1 MNQKALK
8 VLEYSKIK
16 ALWAEQAVSPM
27 CKEKIMGMEPY
38 LDAFVIRDELR
49 STTEGVDLIVNKGP
63 LPIYSIY
70 DIEKHIEL
78 ATKGRTLSMKNLI
91 HISYNLKTCSRVKV
105 FLKGDLPPIPGILA
119 MAGVLEPLDNVYG
132 EIDRCILSEEEM
144 SDNASSEL
152 GRIRRELVRT
162 GEEIKGKLAK
172 MATSEANRSIL
183 QEGIVTMRDGRY
195 VLPVKSEQAYKVPG
209 MVHDRSKGGKTL
221 FIEPQVI
228 VNLNNQLRQLKLD
241 EEAEILRILE
251 ELSKDVSSVAKMILN
266 NQKILVDMDYI
277 MSKSKLSLDMEGNA
291 PEINL
296 DFGESL
302 GQAKNQDRIREI
314 SIVKGRHPLLDKKT
328 VVPITISIGKDYK
341 TLIVTGPNTG
351 GKTVTLKT
359 VGLFALMVQS
369 GLHIPAES
377 TSRFPVF
384 QDIFADIGDEQSIEQ
399 SLSTFS
405 SHMKNIVEIVDKA
418 GENSLILLD
427 ELGAGTDPTEGAAL
441 AISIIETLRRS
452 GALVLATT
460 HYSEIKKYAIATKGV
475 ENASMEFDIDTLSPT
490 YRLIV
495 GIPGKSKAFEI
506 SKKLG
511 LPNEVI
517 NRAEELVNTDDIKF
531 EDLLGSLEESRKR
544 AEDERDEAIMINIA
558 MKKKQAQID
567 EAFSKVEERRE
578 KILADAKAEAR
589 EILQSAR
596 KTSKDV
602 QKELNKLSVNQS
614 LGERNKIIQE
624 SRRRLGVA
632 EKALQSPLV
641 RKVNAEPVSADELK
655 EGMRVKLLT
664 MDQNG
669 TVVGLP
675 DNKGELLVQI
685 GAIKVKAKLSDI
697 AIVVDGSEPKVKVKE
712 KFGAGGTKTSIYR
725 SKAMTITPKVDV
737 RGMNLEEAIMKV
749 EKHID
754 DAYIAGLDKTTVVH
768 GRGEGI
774 LRDGI
779 RRMLRQNKHVESFER
794 PPYNE
799 GGDGATIVKLRR
811 M

>member
-16 ALWAEQAVSPM
+16 ALWAEQAVSAM

-63 LPIYSIY
+63 LPIYGIY
-70 DIEKHIEL
+70 DIEKSVNM
-78 ATKGRTLSMKNLI
+78 ATKGGTLSMKNLI
-91 HISYNLKTCSRVKV
+91 YISYNLKTCGRVKT
-105 FLKGDLPPIPGILA
+105 FLKGELPSVQGIVA
-119 MAGVLEPLDNVYG
+119 MASLLDPLESISG
-132 EIDRCILSEEEM
+132 EIDRCILSEDEM
-144 SDNASSEL
+144 ADNASSEL
-152 GRIRRELVRT
+152 GRIRRDIVRT
-162 GEEIKGKLAK
+162 GEDIKTKLAK
-172 MATSEANRSIL
+172 MATSEANRPIL
-183 QEGIVTMRDGRY
+183 REGIVTMRDGRY
-195 VLPVKSEQAYKVPG
+195 VLPVKSEHAYKVPG
-209 MVHDRSKGGKTL
+209 MIHDRSKGGKTL
-221 FIEPQVI
+221 FVEPQII
-228 VNLNNQLRQLKLD
+228 VNLNNRLRQLKMD
-241 EEAEILRILE
+241 EEAEISRILE
-251 ELSKDVSSVAKMILN
+251 ELSSKVSGFSGIISN
-266 NQKILVDMDYI
+266 NQRILVDMDYI
-277 MSKSKLSLDMEGNA
+277 MSKSKLSLAMEGNE
-291 PEINL
+291 PELI
-296 DFGESL
+296 DRFG
-302 GQAKNQDRIREI
+302 DRGYVTGNSTVGEI
-314 SIVKGRHPLLDKKT
+314 SIVKGRHPLLNKTT
-328 VVPITISIGKDYK
+328 VVPTTVSVGKDYR
-341 TLIVTGPNTG
+341 TLIITGPNTG

-384 QDIFADIGDEQSIEQ
+384 HDIFADIGDEQSIEQ

-405 SHMKNIVEIVDKA
+405 SHMKNIVEIVNRAGDK
-418 GENSLILLD
+418 SLVLLD

-441 AISIIETLRRS
+441 AISIIETLRRT
-452 GALVLATT
+452 GALVMATT
-460 HYSEIKKYAIATKGV
+460 HYSEIKKYAIATDGV

-490 YRLIV
+490 YRLTV

-506 SKKLG
+506 SRKLG

-517 NRAEELVNTDDIKF
+517 KKAEELVNTDDIKF
-531 EDLLGSLEESRKR
+531 EDLLGSLEESRKK

-567 EAFSKVEERRE
+567 ETFAKVEERRA
-578 KILADAKAEAR
+578 KILADAKSEAR
-589 EILQSAR
+589 EIIRSAR
-596 KTSKDV
+596 KTSKEV
-602 QKELNKLSVNQS
+602 QKQLNKLNADQS

-624 SRRRLGVA
+624 GRRRLGVA
-632 EKALQSPLV
+632 EKALQTPLV
-641 RKVNAEPVSADELK
+641 RKVNADPVSSDELR

-669 TVVGLP
+669 TVIGLP
-675 DNKGELLVQI
+675 DNKGDILVQI

-697 AIVVDGSEPKVKVKE
+697 AIVVDGSEPKAKIRE
-712 KFGAGGTKTSIYR
+712 KFRGSRTKSSIYR
-725 SKAMTITPKVDV
+725 SKAMTVTPKVDV
-737 RGMNLEEAIMKV
+737 RGMNLEEAVMKA

-754 DAYIAGLDKTTVVH
+754 DAYIAGLDKTTIVH

-774 LRDGI
+774 LREGI
-779 RRMLRQNKHVESFER
+779 RQMLRRNKHVESFEK

-799 GGDGATIVKLRR
+799 GGEGATIVILRR

>member
-70 DIEKHIEL
+70 DIEKLIEL
-78 ATKGRTLSMKNLI
+78 AAKGGTLSMKNLI
-91 HISYNLKTCSRVKV
+91 HISYNLKTCSRVKT
-105 FLKGDLPPIPGILA
+105 FLKGDLPPVPGIIA
-119 MAGVLEPLDNVYG
+119 MASVLDPLENISG
-132 EIDRCILSEEEM
+132 EIDRCILSEDEM

-152 GRIRRELVRT
+152 ARLRRELVRT
-162 GEEIKGKLAK
+162 GEEIKAKLAK

-221 FIEPQVI
+221 FIEPQII
-228 VNLNNQLRQLKLD
+228 VNLNNRLRQLKLD
-241 EEAEILRILE
+241 EEVEIARILE
-251 ELSKDVSSVAKMILN
+251 ELSGRVAGSSRIISN

-277 MSKSKLSLDMEGNA
+277 MSKSKLSLEMEGSE
-291 PEINL
+291 PELIS
-296 DFGESL
+296 DFGEDIYSQE
-302 GQAKNQDRIREI
+302 GGWASGEI

-328 VVPITISIGKDYK
+328 VVPTTVSVGKDYR

-369 GLHIPAES
+369 GLHIPAQS

-384 QDIFADIGDEQSIEQ
+384 HDIFADIGDEQSIEQ

-405 SHMKNIVEIVDKA
+405 SHMKNIVEIVSKA
-418 GENSLILLD
+418 GEKSLVLLD

-441 AISIIETLRRS
+441 AISIIEALRRT

-460 HYSEIKKYAIATKGV
+460 HYSEIKKYAISTDGV

-506 SKKLG
+506 SRKLG
-511 LPNEVI
+511 LSGEI
-517 NRAEELVNTDDIKF
+517 IERAEELVNTDDIKF
-531 EDLLGSLEESRKR
+531 EDLLGSLEESRKK

-558 MKKKQAQID
+558 MKKKQAKID
-567 EAFSKVEERRE
+567 EAFDKVEERRA

-589 EILQSAR
+589 EIIQSAR

-602 QKELNKLSVNQS
+602 QRELNKLSANQS

-624 SRRRLGVA
+624 GRRRLGVA

-641 RKVNAEPVSADELK
+641 RKVNTDPVSADELR

-697 AIVVDGSEPKVKVKE
+697 AIVVDGSEPKAKVKE
-712 KFGAGGTKTSIYR
+712 KFGGSKTKTSIYR
-725 SKAMTITPKVDV
+725 SKAMTVTPKVDV
-737 RGMNLEEAIMKV
+737 RGMNLEEALMKV

-774 LRDGI
+774 LREGI
-779 RRMLRQNKHVESFER
+779 RKMLRRNKHVESFEK

-799 GGDGATIVKLRR
+799 GGEGATIVILRR

>member
-16 ALWAEQAVSPM
+16 ALWAEQAVSAM

-63 LPIYSIY
+63 LPIYGIY
-70 DIEKHIEL
+70 DIEKSVNM
-78 ATKGRTLSMKNLI
+78 ATKGGTLSMKNLI
-91 HISYNLKTCSRVKV
+91 YISYNLKTCGRVKT
-105 FLKGDLPPIPGILA
+105 FLKGELPSVQGIVA
-119 MAGVLEPLDNVYG
+119 MASLLDPLESISG
-132 EIDRCILSEEEM
+132 EIDRCILSEDEM
-144 SDNASSEL
+144 ADNASSEL
-152 GRIRRELVRT
+152 GRIRRDIVRT
-162 GEEIKGKLAK
+162 GEDIKTKLAK
-172 MATSEANRSIL
+172 MATSEANRPIL
-183 QEGIVTMRDGRY
+183 REGIVTMRDGRY
-195 VLPVKSEQAYKVPG
+195 VLPVKSEHAYKVPG
-209 MVHDRSKGGKTL
+209 MIHDRSKGGKTL
-221 FIEPQVI
+221 FVEPQII
-228 VNLNNQLRQLKLD
+228 VNLNNRLRQLKMD
-241 EEAEILRILE
+241 EEAEISRILE
-251 ELSKDVSSVAKMILN
+251 ELSSKVSGFSGIISN
-266 NQKILVDMDYI
+266 NQRILVDMDYI
-277 MSKSKLSLDMEGNA
+277 MSKSKLSLAMEGNE
-291 PEINL
+291 PELI
-296 DFGESL
+296 DRFG
-302 GQAKNQDRIREI
+302 DRGYVTGNSTVGEI
-314 SIVKGRHPLLDKKT
+314 SIVKGRHPLLNKTT
-328 VVPITISIGKDYK
+328 VVPTTVSVGKDYR
-341 TLIVTGPNTG
+341 TLIITGPNTG

-384 QDIFADIGDEQSIEQ
+384 HDIFADIGDEQSIEQ

-405 SHMKNIVEIVDKA
+405 SHMKNIVEIVNRAGDK
-418 GENSLILLD
+418 SLVLLD

-441 AISIIETLRRS
+441 AISIIETLRRT
-452 GALVLATT
+452 GALVMATT
-460 HYSEIKKYAIATKGV
+460 HYSEIKKYAIATDGV

-490 YRLIV
+490 YRLTV

-506 SKKLG
+506 SRKLG

-517 NRAEELVNTDDIKF
+517 KKAEELVNTDDIKF
-531 EDLLGSLEESRKR
+531 EDLLGSLEESRKK

-567 EAFSKVEERRE
+567 ETFVKVEERRA
-578 KILADAKAEAR
+578 KILADAKSEAR
-589 EILQSAR
+589 EIIRSAR
-596 KTSKDV
+596 KTSKEV
-602 QKELNKLSVNQS
+602 QKQLNKLNADQS

-624 SRRRLGVA
+624 GRRRLGVA
-632 EKALQSPLV
+632 EKALQTPLV
-641 RKVNAEPVSADELK
+641 RKVNADPVSSDELR

-669 TVVGLP
+669 TVIGLP
-675 DNKGELLVQI
+675 DNKGDILVQI

-697 AIVVDGSEPKVKVKE
+697 AIVVDGSEPKAKIRE
-712 KFGAGGTKTSIYR
+712 KFRGSRTKSSIYR
-725 SKAMTITPKVDV
+725 SKAMTVTPKVDV
-737 RGMNLEEAIMKV
+737 RGMNLEEAVMKA

-754 DAYIAGLDKTTVVH
+754 DAYIAGLDKTTIVH

-774 LRDGI
+774 LREGI
-779 RRMLRQNKHVESFER
+779 RQMLRRNKHVESFEK

-799 GGDGATIVKLRR
+799 GGEGATIVILRR

>member
-16 ALWAEQAVSPM
+16 ALWAEQAVSAM

-63 LPIYSIY
+63 LPIYGIY
-70 DIEKHIEL
+70 DIEKSVNM
-78 ATKGRTLSMKNLI
+78 ATKGGTLSMKNLI
-91 HISYNLKTCSRVKV
+91 YISYNLKTCGSVKT
-105 FLKGDLPPIPGILA
+105 FLKGELPSVQGIVA
-119 MAGVLEPLDNVYG
+119 MASLLDPLESISG
-132 EIDRCILSEEEM
+132 EIDRCILSEDEM
-144 SDNASSEL
+144 ADNASSEL
-152 GRIRRELVRT
+152 GRIRRDIVRT
-162 GEEIKGKLAK
+162 GEDIKTKLTK
-172 MATSEANRSIL
+172 MATSEANRTIL
-183 QEGIVTMRDGRY
+183 REGIVTMRDGRY
-195 VLPVKSEQAYKVPG
+195 VLPVKSEHAYKVPG
-209 MVHDRSKGGKTL
+209 MIHDRSKGGKTL

-228 VNLNNQLRQLKLD
+228 VNLNNRLRQLKMD
-241 EEAEILRILE
+241 EEAEISRILE
-251 ELSKDVSSVAKMILN
+251 ELSSKVSGFSGIISN
-266 NQKILVDMDYI
+266 NQRILVDMDYI
-277 MSKSKLSLDMEGNA
+277 MSKSKLSLAMEGNE
-291 PEINL
+291 PELI
-296 DFGESL
+296 DRFG
-302 GQAKNQDRIREI
+302 DRGYVTGNSTVGEI
-314 SIVKGRHPLLDKKT
+314 SIVKGRHPLLNKTT
-328 VVPITISIGKDYK
+328 VVPTTVSVGKDYR
-341 TLIVTGPNTG
+341 TLIITGPNTG

-384 QDIFADIGDEQSIEQ
+384 HDIFADIGDEQSIEQ

-405 SHMKNIVEIVDKA
+405 SHMKNIVEIVNRAGDK
-418 GENSLILLD
+418 SLVLLD

-441 AISIIETLRRS
+441 AISIIETLRRT
-452 GALVLATT
+452 GALVMATT
-460 HYSEIKKYAIATKGV
+460 HYSEIKKYAIATDGV

-490 YRLIV
+490 YRLTV

-506 SKKLG
+506 SRKLG

-517 NRAEELVNTDDIKF
+517 KKAEELVNTDDIKF
-531 EDLLGSLEESRKR
+531 EDLLGSLEESRKK

-567 EAFSKVEERRE
+567 ETFAKVEERRA
-578 KILADAKAEAR
+578 KILADAKSEAR
-589 EILQSAR
+589 EIIRSAR
-596 KTSKDV
+596 KTSKEV
-602 QKELNKLSVNQS
+602 QKQLNKLNADQS

-624 SRRRLGVA
+624 GRRRLGVA
-632 EKALQSPLV
+632 EKALQTPLV
-641 RKVNAEPVSADELK
+641 RKVNADPVSSDELR

-669 TVVGLP
+669 TVIGLP
-675 DNKGELLVQI
+675 DNKGDILVQI

-697 AIVVDGSEPKVKVKE
+697 AIVLDGSEPKAKIRE
-712 KFGAGGTKTSIYR
+712 KFRGSRTKSSIYR
-725 SKAMTITPKVDV
+725 SKAMTVTPKVDV
-737 RGMNLEEAIMKV
+737 RGMNLEEAVMKA

-754 DAYIAGLDKTTVVH
+754 DAYIAGLDKTTIVH

-774 LRDGI
+774 LREGI
-779 RRMLRQNKHVESFER
+779 RQMLRRNKHVESFEK

-799 GGDGATIVKLRR
+799 GGEGATIVILRR

>member
-16 ALWAEQAVSPM
+16 ALWAEQAVSAM

-63 LPIYSIY
+63 LPIYGIY
-70 DIEKHIEL
+70 DIEKSVNM
-78 ATKGRTLSMKNLI
+78 ATKGGTLSMKNLI
-91 HISYNLKTCSRVKV
+91 YISYNLKTCGSVKT
-105 FLKGDLPPIPGILA
+105 FLKGELPSVQGIVA
-119 MAGVLEPLDNVYG
+119 MASLLDPLESISG
-132 EIDRCILSEEEM
+132 EIDRCILSEDEM
-144 SDNASSEL
+144 ADNASSEL
-152 GRIRRELVRT
+152 GRIRRDIVRT
-162 GEEIKGKLAK
+162 GEDIKTKLTK
-172 MATSEANRSIL
+172 MATSEANRTIL
-183 QEGIVTMRDGRY
+183 REGIVTMRDGRY
-195 VLPVKSEQAYKVPG
+195 VLPVKSEHAYKVPG
-209 MVHDRSKGGKTL
+209 MIHDRSKGGKTL

-228 VNLNNQLRQLKLD
+228 VNLNNRLRQLKMD
-241 EEAEILRILE
+241 EEAEISRILE
-251 ELSKDVSSVAKMILN
+251 ELSSKVSGFSGIISN
-266 NQKILVDMDYI
+266 NQRILVDMDYI
-277 MSKSKLSLDMEGNA
+277 MSKSKLSLAMEGNE
-291 PEINL
+291 PELI
-296 DFGESL
+296 DRFG
-302 GQAKNQDRIREI
+302 DRGYVTGNSTVGEI
-314 SIVKGRHPLLDKKT
+314 SIVKGRHPLLNKTT
-328 VVPITISIGKDYK
+328 VVPTTVSVGKDYR
-341 TLIVTGPNTG
+341 TLIITGPNTG

-384 QDIFADIGDEQSIEQ
+384 HDIFADIGDEQSIEQ

-405 SHMKNIVEIVDKA
+405 SHMKNIVEIVNRAGDK
-418 GENSLILLD
+418 SLVLLD

-441 AISIIETLRRS
+441 AISIIETLRRT
-452 GALVLATT
+452 GALVMATT
-460 HYSEIKKYAIATKGV
+460 HYSEIKKYAIATDGV

-490 YRLIV
+490 YRLTV

-506 SKKLG
+506 SRKLG

-517 NRAEELVNTDDIKF
+517 KKAEELVNTDDIKF
-531 EDLLGSLEESRKR
+531 EDLLGSLEESRKK

-567 EAFSKVEERRE
+567 ETFVKVEERRA
-578 KILADAKAEAR
+578 KILADAKSEAR
-589 EILQSAR
+589 EIIRSAR
-596 KTSKDV
+596 KTSKEV
-602 QKELNKLSVNQS
+602 QKQLNKLNADQS

-624 SRRRLGVA
+624 GRRRLGVA
-632 EKALQSPLV
+632 EKALQTPLV
-641 RKVNAEPVSADELK
+641 RKVNADPVSSDELR

-669 TVVGLP
+669 TVIGLP
-675 DNKGELLVQI
+675 DNKGDILVQI

-697 AIVVDGSEPKVKVKE
+697 AIVVDGSEPKAKIRE
-712 KFGAGGTKTSIYR
+712 KFRGSRTKSSIYR
-725 SKAMTITPKVDV
+725 SKAMTVTPKVDV
-737 RGMNLEEAIMKV
+737 RGMNLEEAVMKA

-754 DAYIAGLDKTTVVH
+754 DAYIAGLDKTTIVH

-774 LRDGI
+774 LREGI
-779 RRMLRQNKHVESFER
+779 RQMLRRNKHVESFEK

-799 GGDGATIVKLRR
+799 GGEGATIVILRR

>member
-16 ALWAEQAVSPM
+16 ALWAEQAVSAM

-63 LPIYSIY
+63 LPIYGIY
-70 DIEKHIEL
+70 DIEKSVNM
-78 ATKGRTLSMKNLI
+78 ATKGGTLSMKNLI
-91 HISYNLKTCSRVKV
+91 YISYNLKTCGRVKT
-105 FLKGDLPPIPGILA
+105 FLKGELPSVQGIVA
-119 MAGVLEPLDNVYG
+119 MASLLDPLESISG
-132 EIDRCILSEEEM
+132 EIDRCILSEDEM
-144 SDNASSEL
+144 ADNASSEL
-152 GRIRRELVRT
+152 GRIRRDIVRT
-162 GEEIKGKLAK
+162 GEDIKTKLAK
-172 MATSEANRSIL
+172 MATSEANRPIL
-183 QEGIVTMRDGRY
+183 REGIVTMRDGRY
-195 VLPVKSEQAYKVPG
+195 VLPVKSEHAYKVPG
-209 MVHDRSKGGKTL
+209 MIHDRSKGGKTL
-221 FIEPQVI
+221 FVEPQII
-228 VNLNNQLRQLKLD
+228 VNLNNRLRQLKMD
-241 EEAEILRILE
+241 EEAEISRILE
-251 ELSKDVSSVAKMILN
+251 ELSSKVSGFSGIISN
-266 NQKILVDMDYI
+266 NQRILVDMDYI
-277 MSKSKLSLDMEGNA
+277 MSKSKLSLAMEGNE
-291 PEINL
+291 PELI
-296 DFGESL
+296 DRFG
-302 GQAKNQDRIREI
+302 DRGYVTGNSTVDEI
-314 SIVKGRHPLLDKKT
+314 SIVKGRHPLLNKTT
-328 VVPITISIGKDYK
+328 VVPTTVSVGKDYR
-341 TLIVTGPNTG
+341 TLIITGPNTG

-384 QDIFADIGDEQSIEQ
+384 HDIFADIGDEQSIEQ

-405 SHMKNIVEIVDKA
+405 SHMKNIVEIVNRAGDK
-418 GENSLILLD
+418 SLVLLD

-441 AISIIETLRRS
+441 AISIIETLRRT
-452 GALVLATT
+452 GALVMATT
-460 HYSEIKKYAIATKGV
+460 HYSEIKKYAIATDGV

-490 YRLIV
+490 YRLTV

-506 SKKLG
+506 SRKLG

-517 NRAEELVNTDDIKF
+517 KKAEELVNTDDIKF
-531 EDLLGSLEESRKR
+531 EDLLGSLEESRKK

-567 EAFSKVEERRE
+567 ETFAKVEERRA
-578 KILADAKAEAR
+578 KILADAKSEAR
-589 EILQSAR
+589 EIIRSAR
-596 KTSKDV
+596 KTSKEV
-602 QKELNKLSVNQS
+602 QKQLNKLNADQS

-624 SRRRLGVA
+624 GRRRLGVA
-632 EKALQSPLV
+632 EKALQTPLV
-641 RKVNAEPVSADELK
+641 RKVNADPVSSDELR

-669 TVVGLP
+669 TVIGLP
-675 DNKGELLVQI
+675 DNKGDILVQI

-697 AIVVDGSEPKVKVKE
+697 AIVVDGSEPKAKIRE
-712 KFGAGGTKTSIYR
+712 KFRGSRTKSSIYR
-725 SKAMTITPKVDV
+725 SKAMTVTPKVDV
-737 RGMNLEEAIMKV
+737 RGMNLEEAVMKA

-754 DAYIAGLDKTTVVH
+754 DAYIAGLDKTTIVH

-774 LRDGI
+774 LREGI
-779 RRMLRQNKHVESFER
+779 RQMLRRNKHVESFEK

-799 GGDGATIVKLRR
+799 GGEGATIVILRR

>member
-16 ALWAEQAVSPM
+16 ALWAEQAVSAM

-63 LPIYSIY
+63 LPIYGIY
-70 DIEKHIEL
+70 DIEKSVNM
-78 ATKGRTLSMKNLI
+78 ATKGGTLSMKNLI
-91 HISYNLKTCSRVKV
+91 YISYNLKTCGRVKT
-105 FLKGDLPPIPGILA
+105 FLKGELPSVQGIVA
-119 MAGVLEPLDNVYG
+119 MASLLDPLESISG
-132 EIDRCILSEEEM
+132 EIDRCILSEDEM
-144 SDNASSEL
+144 ADNASSEL
-152 GRIRRELVRT
+152 GRIRRDIVRT
-162 GEEIKGKLAK
+162 GEDIKTKLAK
-172 MATSEANRSIL
+172 MATSEANRPIL
-183 QEGIVTMRDGRY
+183 REGIVTMRDGRY
-195 VLPVKSEQAYKVPG
+195 VLPVKSEHAYKVPG
-209 MVHDRSKGGKTL
+209 MIHDRSKGGKTL
-221 FIEPQVI
+221 FVEPQII
-228 VNLNNQLRQLKLD
+228 VNLNNRLRQLKMD
-241 EEAEILRILE
+241 EEAEISRILE
-251 ELSKDVSSVAKMILN
+251 ELSSKVSGFSGIISN
-266 NQKILVDMDYI
+266 NQRILVDMDYI
-277 MSKSKLSLDMEGNA
+277 MSKSKLSLAMEGNE
-291 PEINL
+291 PELI
-296 DFGESL
+296 DRFG
-302 GQAKNQDRIREI
+302 DRGYVTGNSTVGEI
-314 SIVKGRHPLLDKKT
+314 SIVKGRHPLLNKTT
-328 VVPITISIGKDYK
+328 VVPTTVSVGKDYR
-341 TLIVTGPNTG
+341 TLIITGPNTG

-384 QDIFADIGDEQSIEQ
+384 HDIFADIGDEQSIEQ

-405 SHMKNIVEIVDKA
+405 SHMKNIVEIVNKA
-418 GENSLILLD
+418 GDKSLVLLD

-441 AISIIETLRRS
+441 AISIIETLRRT
-452 GALVLATT
+452 GALVMATT
-460 HYSEIKKYAIATKGV
+460 HYSEIKKYAIATDGV

-490 YRLIV
+490 YRLTV

-506 SKKLG
+506 SRKLG

-517 NRAEELVNTDDIKF
+517 KKAEELVNTDDIKF
-531 EDLLGSLEESRKR
+531 EDLLGSLEESRKK

-567 EAFSKVEERRE
+567 ETFAKVEERRA
-578 KILADAKAEAR
+578 KILADAKSEAR
-589 EILQSAR
+589 EIIRSAR
-596 KTSKDV
+596 KTSKEV
-602 QKELNKLSVNQS
+602 QKQLNKLNADQS

-624 SRRRLGVA
+624 GRRRLGVA
-632 EKALQSPLV
+632 EKALQTPLV
-641 RKVNAEPVSADELK
+641 RKVNADPVSSDELR

-669 TVVGLP
+669 TVIGLP
-675 DNKGELLVQI
+675 DNKGDILVQI

-697 AIVVDGSEPKVKVKE
+697 AIVVDGSEPKAKIRE
-712 KFGAGGTKTSIYR
+712 KFRGSRTKSSIYR
-725 SKAMTITPKVDV
+725 SKAMTVTPKVDV
-737 RGMNLEEAIMKV
+737 RGMNLEEAVMKA

-754 DAYIAGLDKTTVVH
+754 DAYIAGLDKTTIVH

-774 LRDGI
+774 LREGI
-779 RRMLRQNKHVESFER
+779 RQMLRRNKHVESFEK

-799 GGDGATIVKLRR
+799 GGEGATIVILRR

>member
-16 ALWAEQAVSPM
+16 ALWAEQAVSAM

-63 LPIYSIY
+63 LPIYGIY
-70 DIEKHIEL
+70 DIEKSVNM
-78 ATKGRTLSMKNLI
+78 ATKGGTLSMKNLI
-91 HISYNLKTCSRVKV
+91 YISYNLKTCGRVKT
-105 FLKGDLPPIPGILA
+105 FLKGELPSVQGIVA
-119 MAGVLEPLDNVYG
+119 MASLLDPLESISG
-132 EIDRCILSEEEM
+132 EIDRCILSEDEM
-144 SDNASSEL
+144 ADNASSEL
-152 GRIRRELVRT
+152 GRIRRDIVRT
-162 GEEIKGKLAK
+162 GEDIKTKLAK
-172 MATSEANRSIL
+172 MATSEANRPIL
-183 QEGIVTMRDGRY
+183 REGIVTMRDGRY
-195 VLPVKSEQAYKVPG
+195 VLPVKSEHANKVPG
-209 MVHDRSKGGKTL
+209 MIHDRSKGGKTL
-221 FIEPQVI
+221 FVEPQII
-228 VNLNNQLRQLKLD
+228 VNLNNRLRQLKMD
-241 EEAEILRILE
+241 EEAEISRILE
-251 ELSKDVSSVAKMILN
+251 ELSSKVSGFSGIISN
-266 NQKILVDMDYI
+266 NQRILVDMDYI
-277 MSKSKLSLDMEGNA
+277 MSKSKLSLAMEGNE
-291 PEINL
+291 PELI
-296 DFGESL
+296 DRFG
-302 GQAKNQDRIREI
+302 DRGYVTGNSTVGEI
-314 SIVKGRHPLLDKKT
+314 SIVKGRHPLLNKTT
-328 VVPITISIGKDYK
+328 VVPTTVSVGKDYR
-341 TLIVTGPNTG
+341 TLIITGPNTG

-384 QDIFADIGDEQSIEQ
+384 HDIFADIGDEQSIEQ

-405 SHMKNIVEIVDKA
+405 SHMKNIVEIVNRAGDK
-418 GENSLILLD
+418 SLVLLD

-441 AISIIETLRRS
+441 AISIIETLRRT
-452 GALVLATT
+452 GALVMATT
-460 HYSEIKKYAIATKGV
+460 HYSEIKKYAIATDGV

-490 YRLIV
+490 YRLTV

-506 SKKLG
+506 SRKLG

-517 NRAEELVNTDDIKF
+517 KKAEELVNTDDIKF
-531 EDLLGSLEESRKR
+531 EDLLGSLEESRKK

-567 EAFSKVEERRE
+567 ETFAKVEERRA
-578 KILADAKAEAR
+578 KILADAKSEAR
-589 EILQSAR
+589 EIIRSAR
-596 KTSKDV
+596 KTSKEV
-602 QKELNKLSVNQS
+602 QKQLNKLNADQS

-624 SRRRLGVA
+624 GRRRLGVA
-632 EKALQSPLV
+632 EKALQTPLV
-641 RKVNAEPVSADELK
+641 RKVNADPVSSDELR

-669 TVVGLP
+669 TVIGLP
-675 DNKGELLVQI
+675 DNKGDILVQI

-697 AIVVDGSEPKVKVKE
+697 AIVVDGSEPKAKIRE
-712 KFGAGGTKTSIYR
+712 KFRGSRTKSSIYR
-725 SKAMTITPKVDV
+725 SKAMTVTPKVDV
-737 RGMNLEEAIMKV
+737 RGMNLEEAVMKA

-754 DAYIAGLDKTTVVH
+754 DAYIAGLDKTTIVH

-774 LRDGI
+774 LREGI
-779 RRMLRQNKHVESFER
+779 RQMLRRNKHVESFEK

-799 GGDGATIVKLRR
+799 GGEGATIVILRR

>member
-16 ALWAEQAVSPM
+16 ALWAEQAVSAM

-63 LPIYSIY
+63 LPIYGIY
-70 DIEKHIEL
+70 DIEKSVNM
-78 ATKGRTLSMKNLI
+78 ATKGGTLSMKNLI
-91 HISYNLKTCSRVKV
+91 YISYNLKTCGRVKT
-105 FLKGDLPPIPGILA
+105 FLKGELPSVQGIVA
-119 MAGVLEPLDNVYG
+119 MASLLDPLESISG
-132 EIDRCILSEEEM
+132 EIDRCILSEDEM
-144 SDNASSEL
+144 ADNASSEL
-152 GRIRRELVRT
+152 GRIRRDIVRT
-162 GEEIKGKLAK
+162 GEDIKTKLAK
-172 MATSEANRSIL
+172 MATSEANRPIL
-183 QEGIVTMRDGRY
+183 REGIVTMRDGRY
-195 VLPVKSEQAYKVPG
+195 VLPVKSEHAYKVPG
-209 MVHDRSKGGKTL
+209 MIHDRSKGGKTL
-221 FIEPQVI
+221 FVEPQII
-228 VNLNNQLRQLKLD
+228 VNLNNRLRQLKMD
-241 EEAEILRILE
+241 EEAEISRILE
-251 ELSKDVSSVAKMILN
+251 ELSSKVSGFSGIISN
-266 NQKILVDMDYI
+266 NQRILVDMDYI
-277 MSKSKLSLDMEGNA
+277 MSKSKLSLAMEGNE
-291 PEINL
+291 PELI
-296 DFGESL
+296 DRFG
-302 GQAKNQDRIREI
+302 DRGYVTGNSTVGEI
-314 SIVKGRHPLLDKKT
+314 SIVKGRHPLLNKTT
-328 VVPITISIGKDYK
+328 VVPTTVSVGKDYR
-341 TLIVTGPNTG
+341 TLIITGPNTG

-384 QDIFADIGDEQSIEQ
+384 HDIFADIGDEQSIEQ

-405 SHMKNIVEIVDKA
+405 SHMKNIVEIVNKA
-418 GENSLILLD
+418 GDKSLVLLD

-441 AISIIETLRRS
+441 AISIIETLRRT
-452 GALVLATT
+452 GALVMATT
-460 HYSEIKKYAIATKGV
+460 HYSEIKKYAIATDGV

-490 YRLIV
+490 YRLTV

-506 SKKLG
+506 SRKLG

-517 NRAEELVNTDDIKF
+517 KKAEELVNTDDIKF
-531 EDLLGSLEESRKR
+531 EDLLGSLEESRKK

-567 EAFSKVEERRE
+567 ETFAKVEERRA
-578 KILADAKAEAR
+578 KILADAKSEAR
-589 EILQSAR
+589 EIIRSAR
-596 KTSKDV
+596 KTSKEV
-602 QKELNKLSVNQS
+602 QKQLNKLNANQS

-624 SRRRLGVA
+624 GRRRLGVA
-632 EKALQSPLV
+632 EKALQTPLV
-641 RKVNAEPVSADELK
+641 RKVNADPVSSDELR

-669 TVVGLP
+669 TVIGLP
-675 DNKGELLVQI
+675 DNKGDILVQI

-697 AIVVDGSEPKVKVKE
+697 AIVVDGSEPKAKIRE
-712 KFGAGGTKTSIYR
+712 KFRGSRTKSSIYR
-725 SKAMTITPKVDV
+725 SKAMTVTPKVDV
-737 RGMNLEEAIMKV
+737 RGMNLEEAVMKA

-754 DAYIAGLDKTTVVH
+754 DAYIAGLDKTTIVH

-774 LRDGI
+774 LREGI
-779 RRMLRQNKHVESFER
+779 RQMLRRNKHVESFEK

-799 GGDGATIVKLRR
+799 GGEGATIVILRR

>member
-16 ALWAEQAVSPM
+16 ALWAEQAVSAM

-63 LPIYSIY
+63 LPIYGIY
-70 DIEKHIEL
+70 DIEKSVNM
-78 ATKGRTLSMKNLI
+78 ATKGGTLSMKNLI
-91 HISYNLKTCSRVKV
+91 YISYNLKTCGSVKT
-105 FLKGDLPPIPGILA
+105 FLKGELPSVQGIVA
-119 MAGVLEPLDNVYG
+119 MASLLDPLESISG
-132 EIDRCILSEEEM
+132 EIDRCILSEDEM
-144 SDNASSEL
+144 ADNASSEL
-152 GRIRRELVRT
+152 GRIRRDIVRT
-162 GEEIKGKLAK
+162 GEDIKTKLTK
-172 MATSEANRSIL
+172 MATSEANRTIL
-183 QEGIVTMRDGRY
+183 REGIVTMRDGRY
-195 VLPVKSEQAYKVPG
+195 VLPVKSEHAYKVPG
-209 MVHDRSKGGKTL
+209 MIHDRSKGGKTL

-228 VNLNNQLRQLKLD
+228 VNLNNRLRQLKMD
-241 EEAEILRILE
+241 EEAEISRILE
-251 ELSKDVSSVAKMILN
+251 ELSSKVSGFSGIISN
-266 NQKILVDMDYI
+266 NQRILVDMDYI
-277 MSKSKLSLDMEGNA
+277 MSKSKLSLAMEGNE
-291 PEINL
+291 PELI
-296 DFGESL
+296 DRFG
-302 GQAKNQDRIREI
+302 DRGYVTGNSTVGEI
-314 SIVKGRHPLLDKKT
+314 SIVKGRHPLLNKTT
-328 VVPITISIGKDYK
+328 VVPTTVSVGKDYR
-341 TLIVTGPNTG
+341 TLIITGPNTG

-384 QDIFADIGDEQSIEQ
+384 HDIFADIGDEQSIEQ

-405 SHMKNIVEIVDKA
+405 SHMKNIVEIVNRAGDK
-418 GENSLILLD
+418 SLVLLD

-441 AISIIETLRRS
+441 AISIIETLRRT
-452 GALVLATT
+452 GALVMATT
-460 HYSEIKKYAIATKGV
+460 HYSEIKKYAIATDGV

-490 YRLIV
+490 YRLTV

-506 SKKLG
+506 SRKLG

-517 NRAEELVNTDDIKF
+517 KKAEELVNTDDIKF
-531 EDLLGSLEESRKR
+531 EDLLGSLEESRKK

-567 EAFSKVEERRE
+567 ETFAKVEERRA
-578 KILADAKAEAR
+578 KILADAKSEAR
-589 EILQSAR
+589 EIIRSAR
-596 KTSKDV
+596 KTSKEV
-602 QKELNKLSVNQS
+602 QKQLNKLNADQS

-624 SRRRLGVA
+624 GRRRLGVA
-632 EKALQSPLV
+632 EKALQTPLV
-641 RKVNAEPVSADELK
+641 RKVNADPVSSDELR

-669 TVVGLP
+669 TVIGLP
-675 DNKGELLVQI
+675 DNKGDILVQI

-697 AIVVDGSEPKVKVKE
+697 AIVVDGSEPKAKIRE
-712 KFGAGGTKTSIYR
+712 KFRGSRTKSSIYR
-725 SKAMTITPKVDV
+725 SKAMTVTPKVDV
-737 RGMNLEEAIMKV
+737 RGMNLEEAVMKA

-754 DAYIAGLDKTTVVH
+754 DAYIAGLDKTTIVH

-774 LRDGI
+774 LREGI
-779 RRMLRQNKHVESFER
+779 RQMLRRNKHVESFEK

-799 GGDGATIVKLRR
+799 GGEGATIVILRR

>member
-16 ALWAEQAVSPM
+16 ALWAEQAVSAM

-63 LPIYSIY
+63 LPIYGIY
-70 DIEKHIEL
+70 DIEKSVNM
-78 ATKGRTLSMKNLI
+78 ATKGGTLSMKNLI
-91 HISYNLKTCSRVKV
+91 YISYNLKTCGRVKT
-105 FLKGDLPPIPGILA
+105 FLKGELPSVQGIVA
-119 MAGVLEPLDNVYG
+119 MASLLDPLESISG
-132 EIDRCILSEEEM
+132 EIDRCILSEDEM
-144 SDNASSEL
+144 ADNASSEL
-152 GRIRRELVRT
+152 GRIRRDIVRT
-162 GEEIKGKLAK
+162 GEDIKTKLAK
-172 MATSEANRSIL
+172 MATSEANRPIL
-183 QEGIVTMRDGRY
+183 REGIVTMRDGRY
-195 VLPVKSEQAYKVPG
+195 VLPVKSEHAYKVPG
-209 MVHDRSKGGKTL
+209 MIHDRSKGGKTL
-221 FIEPQVI
+221 FVEPQII
-228 VNLNNQLRQLKLD
+228 VNLNNRLRQLKMD
-241 EEAEILRILE
+241 EEAEISRILE
-251 ELSKDVSSVAKMILN
+251 ELSSKVSGFSGIISN
-266 NQKILVDMDYI
+266 NQRILVDMDYI
-277 MSKSKLSLDMEGNA
+277 MSKSKLSLAMEGNE
-291 PEINL
+291 PELI
-296 DFGESL
+296 DRFG
-302 GQAKNQDRIREI
+302 DRGYVTGNSTVGEI
-314 SIVKGRHPLLDKKT
+314 SIVKGRHPLLNKTT
-328 VVPITISIGKDYK
+328 VVPTTVSVGKDYR
-341 TLIVTGPNTG
+341 TLIITGPNTG

-384 QDIFADIGDEQSIEQ
+384 HDIFADIGDEQSIEQ

-405 SHMKNIVEIVDKA
+405 SHMKNIVEIVNKA
-418 GENSLILLD
+418 GDKSLVLLD

-441 AISIIETLRRS
+441 AISIIETLTRT
-452 GALVLATT
+452 GALVMATT
-460 HYSEIKKYAIATKGV
+460 HYSEIKKYAIATDGV

-490 YRLIV
+490 YRLTV

-506 SKKLG
+506 SRKLG

-517 NRAEELVNTDDIKF
+517 KKAEELVNTDDIKF
-531 EDLLGSLEESRKR
+531 EDLLGSLEESRKK

-567 EAFSKVEERRE
+567 ETFAKVEERRA
-578 KILADAKAEAR
+578 KILADAKSEAR
-589 EILQSAR
+589 EIIRSAR
-596 KTSKDV
+596 KTSKEV
-602 QKELNKLSVNQS
+602 QKQLNKLNADQS

-624 SRRRLGVA
+624 GRRRLGVA
-632 EKALQSPLV
+632 EKALQTPLV
-641 RKVNAEPVSADELK
+641 RKVNADPVSSDELR

-669 TVVGLP
+669 TVIGLP
-675 DNKGELLVQI
+675 DNKGDILVQI

-697 AIVVDGSEPKVKVKE
+697 AIVVDGSEPKAKIRE
-712 KFGAGGTKTSIYR
+712 KFRGSRTKSSIYR
-725 SKAMTITPKVDV
+725 SKAMTVTPKVDV
-737 RGMNLEEAIMKV
+737 RGMNLEEAVMKA

-754 DAYIAGLDKTTVVH
+754 DAYIAGLDKTTIVH

-774 LRDGI
+774 LREGI
-779 RRMLRQNKHVESFER
+779 RQMLRRNKHVESFEK

-799 GGDGATIVKLRR
+799 GGEGATIVILRR